1 MQYYLIGPYS
11 TAKQGS
17 AYFYAKD
24 QLEAFDLVWLRW
36 PDIQAATIFG
46 TYDERPEDCKEYI
59 AFPKRA
65 QTYVVLPATSPTFP
79 MRG

>member
-17 AYFYAKD
+17 AYFYARD
-24 QLEAFDLVWLRW
+24 IIDAFTLVWLHW
-36 PDIQAATIFG
+36 PDAQVGTVFATH
-46 TYDERPEDCKEYI
+46 DERPEDCKEYI
-59 AFPKRA
+59 AFPDRA